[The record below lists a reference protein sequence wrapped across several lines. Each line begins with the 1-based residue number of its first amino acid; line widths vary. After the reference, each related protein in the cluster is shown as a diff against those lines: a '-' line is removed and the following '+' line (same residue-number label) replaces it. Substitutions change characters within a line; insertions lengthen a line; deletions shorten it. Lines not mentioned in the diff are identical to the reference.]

1 MDLTNRVLIVCGAL
15 IWIFLVMVV
24 ILLAWGAPDDSIDK
38 IGDLAGYMADHN
50 DTPAKL
56 IVTFGGLILIML
68 ALVVIISEVAPSD
81 GGTLKMERVGGATA
95 RISTEEVALR
105 LEEELQ
111 TFPQLKQVQA
121 SVKSRGQKAE
131 VELELH
137 VSAEAELSSTAEE
150 ACRRARQLLEERMG
164 VALAGPPRA
173 RLHYQELK
181 VGRSR
186 KSPPSTPSESPSV
199 AATTSPPEEQQAAK
213 PASQPWSV
221 TKPAGAP
228 TPAEEPS
235 GGPAGGSPS
244 EPSGGPSGGMD
255 TSHESAE
262 SQQEDR
268 PAGA

>member
-24 ILLAWGAPDDSIDK
+24 ILLAWGAPDQSIDK
-38 IGDLAGYMADHN
+38 LQDLATYVADHD

-56 IVTFGGLILIML
+56 ILTFSGLILIML
-68 ALVVIISEVAPSD
+68 ALIVIISEVAPSE

-95 RISTEEVALR
+95 HISTEEVALR

-111 TFPQLKQVQA
+111 TFPQLRQVQA

-131 VELELH
+131 VKLELH
-137 VSAEAELSSTAEE
+137 VGAEAELTSTAEE

-164 VALAGPPRA
+164 VALAGPPEA

-186 KSPPSTPSESPSV
+186 KSPPSTPRESPSS
-199 AATTSPPEEQQAAK
+199 ATTSPPEERQAASPTSREWSPPK
-213 PASQPWSV
+213 PSGAS
-221 TKPAGAP
+221 
-228 TPAEEPS
+228 TPAEQPS
-235 GGPAGGSPS
+235 GRPVSGPAG
-244 EPSGGPSGGMD
+244 EMD
-255 TSHESAE
+255 TSHETSD
-262 SQQEDR
+262 SPQEDR
-268 PAGA
+268 PPGA

>member
-24 ILLAWGAPDDSIDK
+24 ILLAWGAPDQSIDK
-38 IGDLAGYMADHN
+38 LQDLATYVADN
-50 DTPAKL
+50 DDTPAKL
-56 IVTFGGLILIML
+56 ILTFGGLILIML
-68 ALVVIISEVAPSD
+68 ALIVIISEVAPAE

-95 RISTEEVALR
+95 SISTEEVALR

-131 VELELH
+131 IKLELH
-137 VSAEAELSSTAEE
+137 VNAEAELTSTAEE

-164 VALAGPPRA
+164 VALAGPPEA
-173 RLHYQELK
+173 QLHYQELK

-186 KSPPSTPSESPSV
+186 KSAPSTPSESPSS
-199 AATTSPPEEQQAAK
+199 ATTSPPAESQASSPSSREWSPPK
-213 PASQPWSV
+213 PSGV
-221 TKPAGAP
+221 P
-228 TPAEEPS
+228 TPAEQPASGPS
-235 GGPAGGSPS
+235 GESASGPAG
-244 EPSGGPSGGMD
+244 EMD
-255 TSHESAE
+255 TSHETSE

-268 PAGA
+268 PASA